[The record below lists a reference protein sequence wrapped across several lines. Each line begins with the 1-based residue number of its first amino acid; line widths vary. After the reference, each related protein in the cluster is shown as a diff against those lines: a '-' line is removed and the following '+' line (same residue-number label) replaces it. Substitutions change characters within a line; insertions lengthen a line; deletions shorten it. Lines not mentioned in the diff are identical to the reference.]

1 MNDPRWQVDYL
12 TEKLAERSEYIK
24 GKHSQS
30 NLRQALWW
38 AGLVVLLLIIITII
52 EIALR

>member
-12 TEKLAERSEYIK
+12 TEKLAERSEYVK

-30 NLRQALWW
+30 NLQQVLWW
-38 AGLVVLLLIIITII
+38 ALLVVLLLIAVTVL
-52 EIALR
+52 ELALR